1 MVAKLMK
8 RLSAVCTAQADL
20 EKSSCSKQTVRLRCK
35 EMSDEASEA
44 VCMCNVCL
52 RAQTGLDL
60 RG

>member
-8 RLSAVCTAQADL
+8 RLSAVCTAQVDL
-20 EKSSCSKQTVRLRCK
+20 EKSCSKQTVRLRCK

-44 VCMCNVCL
+44 VWMCNVCL